1 MVRADSETG
10 RMIAPAETFRE
21 SLALPLAAGMDSSP
35 ESAAPESV
43 SAPEILL
50 VPEW

>member
-21 SLALPLAAGMDSSP
+21 SLALPLAAGMDSPP
-35 ESAAPESV
+35 ESAGPDT
-43 SAPEILL
+43 SAVPEILL
-50 VPEW
+50 VPGW